1 MADMKE
7 EDPLLRYAYVP
18 KANKLYAIRFQGRIA
33 DMPYIFAKRIEESFS
48 GRARHEEVNV
58 VTAVINGQDQLT
70 RCKQGDWIVVDQ
82 TDPENIL
89 AFVYTDGVFQ
99 KNYSRVSDF
108 SYE

>member
-18 KANKLYAIRFQGRIA
+18 KADKVYAVRFQGRIA
-33 DMPYIFAKRIEESFS
+33 DLPYIFAKRIEESFS

-58 VTAVINGQDQLT
+58 VTGVVNGQDQLHAC
-70 RCKQGDWIVVDQ
+70 RQGDWIVINE
-82 TDPENIL
+82 TDPENIVVVVL
-89 AFVYTDGVFQ
+89 TDAGFLKSYT
-99 KNYSRVSDF
+99 RVSDL